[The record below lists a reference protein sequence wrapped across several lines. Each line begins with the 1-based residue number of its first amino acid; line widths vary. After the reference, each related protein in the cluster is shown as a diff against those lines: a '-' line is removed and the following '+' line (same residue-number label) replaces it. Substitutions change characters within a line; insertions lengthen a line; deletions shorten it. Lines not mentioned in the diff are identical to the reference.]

1 MECDLIRPAHL
12 IIVSFESFLLPTPY
26 PPAVFVLWFEE
37 RLLARAAFR
46 LASVLKDFTYKV
58 AAELLCRF

>member
-26 PPAVFVLWFEE
+26 LLAVFVLWFEE

-46 LASVLKDFTYKV
+46 LAGVLKDFMYKV
-58 AAELLCRF
+58 AAKLLCRF